1 MITIKEFKE
10 ADKRLM
16 EEFGITDSSRLL
28 IPLEGE
34 HCFAI
39 RLDKLTEEQ
48 ARAILKTA
56 VDNGVDIKS

>member
-1 MITIKEFKE
+1 MISIKELHE

-34 HCFAI
+34 QCFAI
-39 RLDKLTEEQ
+39 KLDKLTEEQ
-48 ARAILKTA
+48 ARAVLKAA
-56 VDNGVDIKS
+56 VESGVDIKS